1 MDINGFLNGFYLDLE
16 KETKASY
23 TNRIKKLI
31 EENDFSEEELLKVIK
46 EEF

>member
-1 MDINGFLNGFYLDLE
+1 MDINEFLNGFYLDLE

-31 EENDFSEEELLKVIK
+31 EENNFSEEEIIKVIK